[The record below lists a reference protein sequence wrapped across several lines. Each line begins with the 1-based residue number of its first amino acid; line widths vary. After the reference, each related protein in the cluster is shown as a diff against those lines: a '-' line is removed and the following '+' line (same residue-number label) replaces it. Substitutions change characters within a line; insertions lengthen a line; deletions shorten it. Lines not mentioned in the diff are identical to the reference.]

1 MIKKSQIYIGGE
13 KRSCYTL
20 LFVVLFPFSL
30 IVYGIYA
37 VDEQVMYAIPCAV
50 MTMGSF
56 AVIVV
61 IQFYR
66 SYSKVEKEVFSIE

>member
-1 MIKKSQIYIGGE
+1 YL
-13 KRSCYTL
+13 TA
-20 LFVVLFPFSL
+20 L

-37 VDEQVMYAIPCAV
+37 VYEQVMYVIPWAV

-66 SYSKVEKEVFSIE
+66 SYPKVGKEVFSVE